1 VGVGGSVEGGEGE
14 PEDEACPA
22 VWGIFGV
29 EGAVV
34 GVGDGAGDGQS
45 EAGASLV
52 AAACGIEP
60 GEALKDAFPV
70 AFGDT
75 LAVVDGGQFGA
86 AAVAA

>member
-1 VGVGGSVEGGEGE
+1 M
-14 PEDEACPA
+14 
-22 VWGIFGV
+22 

-60 GEALKDAFPV
+60 GEAFEDAFPV
-70 AFGDT
+70 RFGDAF
-75 LAVVDGGQFGA
+75 AVVDGGEFGA